1 MSYMKTQHE
10 TKVNERIEE
19 FCVVVFERFSK
30 PNQSVDF
37 SEYLR
42 YGNSSCCLCCSTL
55 MRVSRYLLDDIWG
68 HLVYGRPRGHV
79 AEGRDVSG
87 YLAALRG
94 IYSMSGYAA
103 VMPWLMPLLR
113 SPLWRRYFW
122 CWTGTFRNMSE
133 LFSVRLSKSWE
144 THALADIARTLTQ

>member
-10 TKVNERIEE
+10 TKINERIGE
-19 FCVVVFERFSK
+19 FCVLVFERFSK
-30 PNQSVDF
+30 PNQPVDF

-42 YGNSSCCLCCSTL
+42 YGNSSYCLCCSTL
-55 MRVSRYLLDDIWG
+55 MRVSRYFLDDTWS

-79 AEGRDVSG
+79 AGGRDVSS
-87 YLAALRG
+87 YLAALQG

-122 CWTGTFRNMSE
+122 RWTRTFSNISQ
-133 LFSVRLSKSWE
+133 LFSVQL
-144 THALADIARTLTQ
+144 LNP